1 MAPLPWLPHQ
11 LDRWLR
17 SLLAKPLVVPAP
29 QEELLA
35 VPGKSGFAAV
45 CLSYDRQDVVS
56 DTFHDLESHM
66 GFLLVLVP

>member
-1 MAPLPWLPHQ
+1 LPNLWLFQ
-11 LDRWLR
+11 LLKR
-17 SLLAKPLVVPAP
+17 

-45 CLSYDRQDVVS
+45 CLSYDRQDVIS